1 MSNIP
6 PTVFHPDLAPVDR
19 TTDPVAR
26 TPRFPPAPPVVT
38 PPAVILPRTAAW
50 LNGGSESQG
59 DTAAAETIPVPTETG
74 QSGSGYAQASSATA
88 VYAQASVA
96 PAVSANWSYPDSSPA
111 SAGSV
116 VQVV

>member
-6 PTVFHPDLAPVDR
+6 PTVYHPDLAPVDR

-26 TPRFPPAPPVVT
+26 TPRSPPSPPVVT
-38 PPAVILPRTAAW
+38 PPAVILPRAAAW
-50 LNGGSESQG
+50 LSGGSQG
-59 DTAAAETIPVPTETG
+59 APAEVIDTTPVPTESG
-74 QSGSGYAQASSATA
+74 QVGSGYAQATAA
-88 VYAQASVA
+88 VYAQASVT
-96 PAVSANWSYPDSSPA
+96 PAVSAASSYPDSSPA